1 MSLLQRLVELESP
14 SDDHFGCLAVQ
25 DALGDLLSSAGGRIE
40 RSTGSSGT
48 PVMVARFGAQR
59 SPVLLLGHVDTVW
72 QRGTLQERPYTVQD
86 GVARG
91 PGVYDMKAGLVQIV
105 SALSVLDSPDVT
117 VLLNADEELGSPGSQ
132 DAIMTEA
139 ARSRCAFVLE
149 PCGPGGALKTRR
161 KGIGMYTLEVGGR
174 ATHPGLDF
182 AGGVNAVVEL
192 AHQVAALAGLSD
204 GETTVNV
211 GRIEGGTG
219 RNVVPARAT
228 ALFET
233 RFWTAAEGERVDRA
247 IRALRCADQRSSLQ
261 VGGGVHKAPMER
273 TEAVADL
280 VELAA
285 DCADWELTEM
295 AVGGVSDG
303 NVTAAAGVPTIDGLG
318 ADGGGAHAVDE
329 HVVLAD
335 IPRRATWL
343 AEMLHRLETAEHLP
357 TGGARAAAR

>member
-1 MSLLQRLVELESP
+1 MSLLRQLVELESP

-25 DALGDLLSSAGGRIE
+25 DVLGGLLAEAGGRIE
-40 RSTGSSGT
+40 RSCGPTGT
-48 PVMVARFGAQR
+48 PVLVARFGAQR

-72 QRGTLQERPYTVQD
+72 PRGTLQERPYTVDD

-105 SALSVLDSPDVT
+105 TALSALDSPDVT

-132 DAIMTEA
+132 EAITAEA
-139 ARSRCAFVLE
+139 ARSRCAMVLE

-161 KGIGMYTLEVGGR
+161 KGIGMYTLEVTGR
-174 ATHPGLDF
+174 AAHPGLDF
-182 AGGVNAVVEL
+182 AGGVNAAVEL
-192 AHQVAALAGLSD
+192 AHQVAALARLTE

-211 GRIEGGTG
+211 GRIDGGTG
-219 RNVVPARAT
+219 RNVVPARAS
-228 ALFET
+228 ALFES
-233 RFWTAAEGERVDRA
+233 RFWTAAEGARVDAAVHALPVVDPRA
-247 IRALRCADQRSSLQ
+247 SVR
-261 VGGGVHKAPMER
+261 VTGGVHKAPMER
-273 TEAVADL
+273 TPAVEAL

-285 DCADWELTEM
+285 ECADWDLTEM

-335 IPRRATWL
+335 LPRRATWL
-343 AEMLHRLETAEHLP
+343 AELLHRLETTDHLP
-357 TGGARAAAR
+357 AAAASAR

>member
-1 MSLLQRLVELESP
+1 MSLLQQLVEIESP
-14 SDDHFGCLAVQ
+14 SSDHSGCVGVQ
-25 DALGDLLSSAGGRIE
+25 EALGDLLLSAGGRVE
-40 RSTGSSGT
+40 RVAGSGGT
-48 PVMVARFGAQR
+48 PVLVARFGAQR

-72 QRGTLQERPYTVQD
+72 PCGTLEERPYTVSD
-86 GVARG
+86 GVATG

-105 SALSVLDSPDVT
+105 SALSSLDSPDVT

-132 DAIMTEA
+132 DLIMAEA

-161 KGIGMYTLEVGGR
+161 KGIGMYTLEVTGR
-174 ATHPGLDF
+174 AAHPGLDF

-192 AHQVAALAGLSD
+192 AHQVAALASLTS

-211 GRIEGGTG
+211 GRVDGGTG
-219 RNVVPARAT
+219 RNVVPAGAS
-228 ALFET
+228 ALFES
-233 RFWTAAEGERVDRA
+233 RFWTAEEGARVDSAVHGLLPVDPRA
-247 IRALRCADQRSSLQ
+247 SVR
-261 VGGGVHKAPMER
+261 VTGGMHKAPMER
-273 TEAVADL
+273 TPAVEAL

-285 DCADWELTEM
+285 SCADWELTEM

-335 IPRRATWL
+335 IPRRAAWL
-343 AEMLHRLETAEHLP
+343 AEMVHRLESMKDLP
-357 TGGARAAAR
+357 VAASAAR